1 MAGKRHGKCT
11 VGAWTYMSKSA
22 LNVVL
27 IRIEARATAIKKLIN
42 DMGELDVEM
51 SEEQFEQ
58 YMWLNCEK

>member
-1 MAGKRHGKCT
+1 
-11 VGAWTYMSKSA
+11 MSKSA